1 MALLKR
7 LSSSS
12 SSLDSCV
19 RDPQAECYER
29 FARRRS
35 WRDAD
40 ARTNKRRRKREGKEE
55 ERGKRSSHTEWIK
68 SIKACKLMYF
78 FLHHVPIF
86 IRIPLRFLKAENTFH
101 EIYVIGKDS
110 DNSSRK
116 MGKPLP
122 LLYYVVFHHREKKLL
137 PPLSFLLFSLEPL
150 MRLWAKKPNLPLSSS
165 FCSLCSL
172 A

>member
-12 SSLDSCV
+12 SLG
-19 RDPQAECYER
+19 RDPQAEYER
-29 FARRRS
+29 FAQRRRG
-35 WRDAD
+35 RDAD

-68 SIKACKLMYF
+68 NTKAYKFIF
-78 FLHHVPIF
+78 FLQLVPIF
-86 IRIPLRFLKAENTFH
+86 IWIPLRFLKAQNTFH
-101 EIYVIGKDS
+101 RMYVIGKDS
-110 DNSSRK
+110 NNRRK
-116 MGKPLP
+116 MGKPSCCGFLS
-122 LLYYVVFHHREKKLL
+122 YRKKA
-137 PPLSFLLFSLEPL
+137 PSSSFFSLLRAL
-150 MRLWAKKPNLPLSSS
+150 MRLGLKKTNLPLSSS